1 MAELFWKQP
10 EKREIRWINF
20 ENRQGLKGKGGMENR
35 GAKGH
40 FVEPVLANETKV
52 LMDFEGTGVIRHI
65 WVTPSKRD
73 PIMLR
78 SLRIDIYWDGAD
90 TPAVSAPLGDFFGVA
105 NGVVCDY
112 SNVFFSC
119 PESRAYNSYIH
130 MPFLKH
136 AKVTITNESNTDLWG
151 LIYTIDV
158 CLQKLDPEDVFY
170 FHSSWHRQNSTLLGD
185 DFRILPRVAG
195 AGVYLGANIGVV
207 YNPKLKEFAW
217 WGEGEVNIFLD
228 GDREW
233 PTLVG
238 TGSEDYMCTSW
249 GMTKGVH
256 LYHGCPFIDDT
267 QACFYRFHAHDPI
280 YFHQDCR
287 VTMEQIG
294 CTTAGKLKEKVAS
307 GLVNEP
313 EITVVHKGNMEFIKA
328 REHTH
333 PIKLNDSLV
342 ADDDALHFL
351 RQDDWCATAYFYLDR
366 PENGLPPLADV
377 LSRVNALP
385 EARTINSHASPI

>member
-1 MAELFWKQP
+1 MAELFRKQP

-20 ENRQGLKGKGGMENR
+20 ENSHGLKGKGGMENR
-35 GAKGH
+35 GVKGH
-40 FVEPVLANETKV
+40 FLEPVLAHETKV
-52 LMDFEGTGVIRHI
+52 LMDFEGMGVIRHI

-90 TPAVSAPLGDFFGVA
+90 TPAVSAPLGDSFGVA

-136 AKVTITNESNTDLWG
+136 AKVTITNESDTDLWG

-158 CLQKLDPEDVFY
+158 CLQKLDPANVLY
-170 FHSSWHRQNSTLLGD
+170 FHSFWHRQNPTTLGE
-185 DFRILPRVAG
+185 DFHILPRVAG
-195 AGVYLGANIGVV
+195 EGVYLGANIGVI
-207 YNPKLKEFAW
+207 YNPKLRDFAW

-256 LYHGCPFIDDT
+256 LYHGCPYIDDN
-267 QACFYRFHAHDPI
+267 QAC
-280 YFHQDCR
+280 
-287 VTMEQIG
+287 
-294 CTTAGKLKEKVAS
+294 L
-307 GLVNEP
+307 
-313 EITVVHKGNMEFIKA
+313 
-328 REHTH
+328 
-333 PIKLNDSLV
+333 
-342 ADDDALHFL
+342 
-351 RQDDWCATAYFYLDR
+351 
-366 PENGLPPLADV
+366 
-377 LSRVNALP
+377 
-385 EARTINSHASPI
+385 